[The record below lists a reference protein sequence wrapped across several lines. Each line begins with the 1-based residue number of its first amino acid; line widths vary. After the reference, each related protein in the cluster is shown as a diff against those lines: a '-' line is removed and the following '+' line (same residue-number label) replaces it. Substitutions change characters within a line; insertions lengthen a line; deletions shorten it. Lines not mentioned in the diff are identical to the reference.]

1 MDRDLTGDE
10 MDRKERDEDM
20 KRKIN
25 ANAYALE
32 ALAAFGRY
40 RTSLPQ
46 DMPLQAR
53 LEKLKSWTK
62 TAGSVV
68 NEQIE
73 ELEAYERDDTVY
85 ANSVVDF
92 SVNMCTLS
100 FLEIMFVLN
109 DEAFISM
116 IAETCDTN
124 MLQAAIKQRGKLLR
138 EGKVPEDPENDYGD
152 LSNES

>member
-1 MDRDLTGDE
+1 MSSKDIGDK
-10 MDRKERDEDM
+10 MDRKERDEMM

-25 ANAYALE
+25 ANAFALE

-53 LEKLKSWTK
+53 LEKLKEWTK

-73 ELEAYERDDTVY
+73 ELEAYEASDIQY
-85 ANSVVDF
+85 ANSVIDF
-92 SVNMCTLS
+92 SVNMGTLS
-100 FLEIMFVLN
+100 LLEIMFVLN
-109 DEAFISM
+109 DEAFVGLL
-116 IAETCDTN
+116 AETCTTTI
-124 MLQAAIKQRGKLLR
+124 LQKAIRHRAKLLR
-138 EGKVPEDPENDYGD
+138 DGKVPEDPENPIGG
-152 LSNES
+152 S